1 MEKDWKKPE
10 VKNLNISN
18 TEKNNNKGGNNGN
31 NDTHEHKGWCEMHKH
46 PENGICT
53 CGKVKN
59 PS

>member
-1 MEKDWKKPE
+1 MRAWNEAKIE
-10 VKNLNISN
+10 ELSFAS
-18 TEKNNNKGGNNGN
+18 TQNNGN

-53 CGKVKN
+53 CGLVVNN